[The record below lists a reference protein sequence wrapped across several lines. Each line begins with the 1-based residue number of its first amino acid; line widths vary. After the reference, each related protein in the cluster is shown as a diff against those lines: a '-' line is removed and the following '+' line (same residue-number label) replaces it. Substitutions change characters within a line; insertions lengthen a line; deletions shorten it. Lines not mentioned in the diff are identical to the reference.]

1 MTKLMTKF
9 GTPSHP
15 LTTSQSEEIHAPLQ
29 PSSQM
34 LPLKPLKR
42 QKGVWVFQAWAA
54 HSPCLV
60 PCNKCCLCFPSP
72 QSRISKL
79 ALLLSRQADPSSLQ
93 NKPWAEKSPHF
104 MLSKRKD
111 SPSEASNSLPVEP
124 GIQTRVRKN
133 NCKWNNISQCLGPQW
148 FQSTRKED
156 I

>member
-1 MTKLMTKF
+1 MTKF
-9 GTPSHP
+9 LEHHPIPSPPVNKKKFMPPTTLTPNAAF
-15 LTTSQSEEIHAPLQ
+15 I
-29 PSSQM
+29 
-34 LPLKPLKR
+34 KPLKR

-72 QSRISKL
+72 QSSIIKL

-93 NKPWAEKSPHF
+93 NKPRAEKSPHF
-104 MLSKRKD
+104 MLSERKD

-133 NCKWNNISQCLGPQW
+133 NCKWNNISQCLGPQR